1 MIVAELLSEQ
11 DADNRSEVAPLLD
24 RIDGRIAQVMAQH
37 DRHLAMIEVHGRM
50 SWQRCSGY
58 N

>member
-37 DRHLAMIEVHGRM
+37 DDI
-50 SWQRCSGY
+50 SQ
-58 N
+58 